1 MSLEGKIAEL
11 VTATNG
17 LISTF
22 NGKKNE
28 IDQSVLKAVAAVP
41 NLLKTWY
48 VDQAKGDDKNNGSES
63 SPFFSIEAALNA
75 TPFGGG
81 AVVFLSSDYVAD
93 RRIAVNGKFLY
104 IIGVG
109 DRKKYTV
116 KYCDYLYNGEKIRI
130 LSGFSFD
137 FGASVSVGNID
148 FKLPSIVGDEPDKMN
163 FGYTSLFS
171 SVAWGGQPVMQV
183 KLWNS
188 TVFAPDDFK
197 GWLVNSGGAAIA
209 FVGSSVKFSE
219 NLKGKYVYGVS
230 GGTLPSTL
238 NWVLTNIDV
247 F

>member
-48 VDQAKGDDKNNGSES
+48 VDQAKGDDKNNGSEN
-63 SPFFSIEAALNA
+63 SPFSSIEAALNA

-81 AVVFLSSDYVAD
+81 AVVFLKSDYVAD
-93 RRIAVNGKFLY
+93 RRVAVNGKFLY
-104 IIGVG
+104 IVGAG

-116 KYCDYLYNGEKIRI
+116 KYCDATYNGEDVRI
-130 LSGFSFD
+130 LSGFLFD
-137 FGASVSVGNID
+137 FGAAISIGNLDI
-148 FKLPSIVGDEPDKMN
+148 KLPSIAGDNPERMN
-163 FGYTSLFS
+163 TGYVSMFS

-188 TVFAPDDFK
+188 TISAPDDFK
-197 GWLVNSGGAAIA
+197 GWLVNSGGAAVA
-209 FVGSSVKFSE
+209 FEVATVKFSE
-219 NLKGKYVYGVS
+219 NLKGKYINGVP

-238 NWVLTNIDV
+238 KWVLTNIDS